1 MTDRFKVLIRRALL
15 QPHTGVLHKNAY
27 TQRDTLSNTSLLVCL
42 SFSKDCNTHPLTH
55 MYAGKI
61 IYSVALEASSAV
73 TQADN
78 KASPQWKC

>member
-1 MTDRFKVLIRRALL
+1 ML
-15 QPHTGVLHKNAY
+15 HSGVLHKNAY
-27 TQRDTLSNTSLLVCL
+27 TERHTHSLIPPCL
-42 SFSKDCNTHPLTH
+42 SAYHSPKTATH
-55 MYAGKI
+55 MYAGWI